1 MIELFGE
8 NKPLPVT
15 KMPFPNG
22 LSYQFIVT
30 GNNIWKQENRKKY
43 LKQVKKVNSSRIQVV
58 FPYQSHYVKK
68 HISSVIQNSSQ
79 DSKILTLS

>member
-30 GNNIWKQENRKKY
+30 GNNIWKQETGKQEKMFGAGQKSK
-43 LKQVKKVNSSRIQVV
+43 LK
-58 FPYQSHYVKK
+58 
-68 HISSVIQNSSQ
+68 
-79 DSKILTLS
+79 